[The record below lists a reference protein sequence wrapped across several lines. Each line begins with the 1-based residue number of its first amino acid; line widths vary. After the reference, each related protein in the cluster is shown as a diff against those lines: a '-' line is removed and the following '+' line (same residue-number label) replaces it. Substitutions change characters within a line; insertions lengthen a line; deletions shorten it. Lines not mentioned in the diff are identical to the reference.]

1 MACLTI
7 SSECEELKAANGQV
21 KRLSPEEL
29 AERWPGVSADTIRF
43 YERIEPADVVVEDNR
58 WLLTLP

>member
-1 MACLTI
+1 MPTEQLGVQI
-7 SSECEELKAANGQV
+7 GRVSSQTGIGL
-21 KRLSPEEL
+21 
-29 AERWPGVSADTIRF
+29 DTIRF